1 MLHISQNGIAL
12 IKSFEGCHLQGYICP
27 AGVPTI
33 GYGYTG
39 KINGKTITEATRITQ
54 TQAEALLAD
63 DLTEYEN
70 HVRLFDVKYHWNQNE
85 FDALVSF
92 AYNVGSINQLT
103 RNKKRTKTQIASA
116 MLSYN
121 KANGK
126 ILVGL
131 TKRRKAEMELF
142 LQPAIMDKSV
152 KGAENVKIE
161 TVKMIVNGKEVSVR
175 RILEAGINYVA
186 IRDIGTAL
194 GCEVTAKGNIP
205 VLNTK

>member
-1 MLHISQNGIAL
+1 MLHISERGIDL

-39 KINGKTITEATRITQ
+39 KVNGKTITTATKITQ
-54 TQAEALLAD
+54 MQAEALLTAD
-63 DLTEYEN
+63 LAKFEN
-70 HVRLFDVKYHWNQNE
+70 HVRLFDAKYHWNQNE

-103 RNKKRTKTQIASA
+103 QNKKRTKTQIASA

-121 KANGK
+121 KASGK
-126 ILVGL
+126 ILIGL
-131 TKRRKAEMELF
+131 TRRRKAEMELF
-142 LQPAIMDKSV
+142 LQPIIMNEAG
-152 KGAENVKIE
+152 KGEEEVKIE
-161 TVKMIVNGKEVSVR
+161 TIKMIVNGKKVSVR
-175 RILEAGINYVA
+175 RILEAGTNYVA
-186 IRDIGTAL
+186 IRDVGTAL